1 MSKVWKWIIGIV
13 IALVV
18 VALVVGAVFLVRNQ
32 ALRATAV
39 RPMPFGNGQ
48 TRPNAQATPKAPGT
62 PSPNGQKGQTMPY
75 GFNNRRNPMF
85 GGGGYGPM
93 MGGRGFRSFGG
104 FMPFGMF
111 GMGFFFLGGLMHLVI
126 PLGIVALVAYIFFQM
141 GKRAGINSANLQ
153 TPGAVQHAPV
163 ETPSKGRRVAKS

>member
-48 TRPNAQATPKAPGT
+48 TRPSPQATPNAPGT
-62 PSPNGQKGQTMPY
+62 QNPNGQKGQTMPY

-111 GMGFFFLGGLMHLVI
+111 GMGFFFLGGFLRLIV
-126 PLGIVALVAYIFFQM
+126 PLGVLALVAFIFYRM
-141 GKRAGINSANLQ
+141 GKRAGALSVVSQ
-153 TPGAVQHAPV
+153 TPVPTDPAPD
-163 ETPSKGRRVAKS
+163 ETPAKGRKVAKN